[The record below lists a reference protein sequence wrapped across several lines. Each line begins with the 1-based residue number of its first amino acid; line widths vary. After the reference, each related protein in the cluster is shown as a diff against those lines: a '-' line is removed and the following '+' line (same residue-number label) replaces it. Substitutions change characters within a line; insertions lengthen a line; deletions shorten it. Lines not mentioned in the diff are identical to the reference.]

1 MKLGMSFE
9 KSGLFKAFIAAF
21 EIANKCLGRSRCSGG
36 GNDGG
41 HAAVAGRGDALDDGD
56 MLAAGGAEDVAA
68 AAGSGDDGGSG
79 LSGIDQ
85 TLNKCGIGA
94 QHGTSRSG
102 VQVSH
107 GSHLALALVLGLFLK
122 RQRLCTGKHLTDGYG
137 QGLAGRRA

>member
-1 MKLGMSFE
+1 MVAKILLGDE
-9 KSGLFKAFIAAF
+9 NLV
-21 EIANKCLGRSRCSGG
+21 NKCCDFTKKKIKWS
-36 GNDGG
+36 
-41 HAAVAGRGDALDDGD
+41 
-56 MLAAGGAEDVAA
+56 
-68 AAGSGDDGGSG
+68 
-79 LSGIDQ
+79 